1 MTLAIA
7 TAGRDFWTENSS
19 ATDAWTQAMFT
30 HYFRIAVRNLFKDR
44 IYSVINLLS
53 LSLAI
58 ACAIVLSLY
67 VTNELTYDHYH
78 EKHDSIVRVVNEIT
92 TNGQSNRYAMT
103 SRALGPLLIREYPQ
117 IGTYVRLRN
126 LAVSRAVFRYKDTA
140 RYWDRVKIADEN
152 LFQVFTHQAVYGDLK
167 NALSDP
173 SSIAV
178 SESFARSYFGARNPV
193 GETISSDTFD
203 YRIAAVYKDLPA
215 NTHLR
220 YDAVISM
227 KRLRAFGIDDVSL
240 SPENLFSLDTYTYF
254 LLKPGMDRN
263 SFDRLLAKFRE
274 EKTRVVGRQLHSD
287 IVYFSQPL
295 TKIHF
300 DPEYRY
306 DQPTGNILYVYGF
319 VGVAL
324 FLIIVACINY
334 TNLATARAIRRSKEI
349 GMRRVIGA
357 TPEQLIVQFLG
368 ESICFALLA
377 AVFGVVCLVI
387 VSSTVGLGTVLGADM
402 EIDLLRRPRIWLAV
416 LGGVVVIGVLA
427 GLYPAFYLSSIST
440 KAAITSQRNMRKSAF
455 SLREALV
462 FVQFLVS
469 IAIVACTLI
478 MGRQLD
484 YVAHKPL
491 GFERENRIAILLRG
505 VDAIDKVPVIKSE
518 LERRPGIAGVTE
530 SSFVPGDE
538 VAATLLHVE
547 SNDGDMQEVT
557 VNQIAVGRDFAADV
571 GLQMVAGREF
581 SRRMLTDVGSSV
593 LVNESFVRLMG
604 WKQPIGKRVAE
615 DGRVIGVVKD
625 FHFSSLHSPVG
636 PVLLRQFGKDDFAN
650 IAPTA
655 RNLITR
661 SLVVAIRGDQVG
673 AALGSIKDVLATF
686 DPKHPFEYT
695 FFADLLD
702 QQYAGEAK
710 VMRLTGIFAAL
721 CIVISC
727 LGLFGL
733 AAFMTEQ
740 RTKEIGIRKVLGAS
754 AATIIFMLSRGL
766 LILVLF
772 AAVAA
777 SLAAFFVM
785 QYWLATFAYR
795 THIQVDIFVMATLL
809 ISVLAFLS
817 VALQAGRTAQQNPID
832 ALRYE

>member
-1 MTLAIA
+1 
-7 TAGRDFWTENSS
+7 
-19 ATDAWTQAMFT
+19 MFT

-44 IYSVINLLS
+44 VYSVINLLS

-67 VTNELTYDHYH
+67 ITNELTYDHYH
-78 EKHDSIVRVVNEIT
+78 ENRDSILRVVNEIT

-103 SRALGPLLIREYPQ
+103 SRALGPLLIKEYPQ

-126 LAVSRAVFRYKDTA
+126 LAVTRAVFRYEDTA

-152 LFQVFTHQAVYGDLK
+152 LFQVFTHEALYGDLK
-167 NALSDP
+167 NALADP

-178 SESFARSYFGARNPV
+178 SESFARSYFGDRNPV

-203 YRIAAVYKDLPA
+203 YRVAAVFKDLPA

-240 SPENLFSLDTYTYF
+240 APTDLFGLDTYTYF
-254 LLKPGMDRN
+254 LLKPGMDRK
-263 SFDRLLAKFRE
+263 SFDELLARFKE
-274 EKTRVVGRQLHSD
+274 EKTRIVGRQLHSD
-287 IVYFSQPL
+287 IVFFSQPL
-295 TKIHF
+295 TRIHF
-300 DPEYRY
+300 DPDYRY

-319 VGVAL
+319 IGVAL
-324 FLIIVACINY
+324 FLVIVACINY

-357 TPEQLIVQFLG
+357 TPEQLIAQFLG
-368 ESICFALLA
+368 ESVCFALLA
-377 AVFGVVCLVI
+377 AVFSVMCLVF
-387 VSSTVGLGTVLGADM
+387 VNETVGLGRILGAEM
-402 EIDLLRRPRIWLAV
+402 EIELFRRPRIWLAV
-416 LGGVVVIGVLA
+416 LGGVVGIGLLA

-440 KAAITSQRNMRKSAF
+440 KAAINNQREMRRSSF

-491 GFERENRIAILLRG
+491 GFERENKIAVLLRG
-505 VDAIDKVPVIKSE
+505 VDTIEKVPVIKSE

-547 SNDGDMQEVT
+547 SNDGNMQEVT
-557 VNQIAVGRDFAADV
+557 INQIAVGRDFATDA
-571 GLQMVAGREF
+571 GLEVIAGREF
-581 SRRMLTDVGSSV
+581 SKRMLTDVGSSV
-593 LVNESFVRLMG
+593 LVNESFVKLMG
-604 WKQPIGKRVAE
+604 WKEPIGKRIEQDA
-615 DGRVIGVVKD
+615 RVIGVVKD

-636 PVLLRQFGKDDFAN
+636 PVLLRQFGKDDFASVP
-650 IAPTA
+650 PTA

-661 SLVVAIRGDQVG
+661 SLVVAIKAGQVG
-673 AALGSIKDVLATF
+673 PALNAIRDVLTTF

-695 FFADLLD
+695 FFEDLLN
-702 QQYAGEAK
+702 QQYAAESK
-710 VMRLTGIFAAL
+710 VMRLTGIFAGL

-754 AATIIFMLSRGL
+754 ALKIIFMLSRGL
-766 LILVLF
+766 LALVLV
-772 AAVAA
+772 AAGAA

-795 THIQVDIFVMATLL
+795 TEIQADIFVMATAL
-809 ISVLAFLS
+809 ICVLAFLS
-817 VALQAGRTAQQNPID
+817 VALQAGRTAQQNPVD